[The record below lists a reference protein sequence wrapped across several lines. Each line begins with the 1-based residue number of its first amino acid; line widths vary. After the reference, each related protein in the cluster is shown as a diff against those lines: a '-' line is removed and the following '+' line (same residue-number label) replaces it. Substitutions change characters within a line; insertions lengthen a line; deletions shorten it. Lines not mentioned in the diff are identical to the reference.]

1 MEMLD
6 KLKRRL
12 RALFRKPEVEHELD
26 EELRFHLEKEVEQNL
41 ARGMGAAEA
50 RRAALVRFGGVEKI
64 KEECRDAR
72 GVRPLEELWQDLRYG
87 LRMLVKNPGFTAVA
101 LIVLALGIGANTA
114 LFSVVNT
121 VLLRPLPFP
130 GSERIVWFDGVN
142 QARGITASNLS
153 AADYSDWGKQA
164 GAFES
169 LAAYV
174 TGSANL
180 SDVGGEP
187 ERVQRVSVT
196 AGFFP
201 VIGVGPALGRTTTP
215 DDESQGAEDVVVLS
229 HAIWQRRFGAGA
241 DVLGSR
247 IMVNGK
253 PFTVVGVMPQ
263 AFDYPRQAQMWTPLK
278 PEKSAEKRDNR
289 FLNVLGRLRPG
300 ASIEEAQAQVDTVS
314 GRLGQQYPETNGGWT
329 ARLTGLR
336 ERTVRD
342 VRTSLLLLLGAVGFV
357 LLIACA
363 NVANLLLARAAARR
377 REIAL
382 RTALGAG
389 RLRLIRQLLTESL
402 LLASLGGALGLLLS
416 FFLTDLLV
424 AISPANLP
432 RLNEVGLDWRVLGF
446 TAGVVCVVGLLFGL
460 APALQASKADLNE
473 ALKEGSRGSSEGRG
487 RNRVRG
493 ALVVSEVALSL
504 LLLVGA
510 GLLIR
515 SFLQLRDV
523 NAGFDPEGVLTMRL
537 SLPSAS
543 YPEPAQRVSFF
554 RELTQRVEALPGVE
568 KAGAA
573 LSLPLGGTTL
583 SVARAFVRE
592 GRALATENAFDAS
605 YQVTTPGYIGAMRIG
620 LVSGRDFTDADG
632 PDALQ
637 VAVVNES
644 LARRAFPGEDPVG
657 KRLTA
662 WRDEKFAREIVG
674 VVADVKMGQMD
685 AEARPQ
691 VYVPLA
697 QNPTWGTLS
706 LAVRTNVEP
715 ESLVGAVRGAV
726 LAVDKNQPVYDVRT
740 MEDVRSASVASRR
753 LVVVLFG
760 VFSALALLLAVVGIY
775 GVLSYAV
782 AQRTHEIG
790 IRLALGAQRADVL
803 RLVVGQGMRLVILGV
818 GAGIAGALVVT
829 RLLESLLFGVSAT
842 DPVTFAAV
850 AASLIFV
857 GLLACYIPARRATR
871 VDPLVALRYE

>member
-1 MEMLD
+1 MEMLE
-6 KLKRRL
+6 KFTRRL
-12 RALFRKPEVEHELD
+12 RALFRKAEVEQELD
-26 EELRFHLEKEVEQNL
+26 EELRFHLEKEVEQNI
-41 ARGMGAAEA
+41 ARGMSAAEA

-64 KEECRDAR
+64 KEECRDVR

-87 LRMLVKNPGFTAVA
+87 LRMLIKNPGFTAVA
-101 LIVLALGIGANTA
+101 LIVLALGVGANTS

-130 GSERIVWFDGVN
+130 GSERLIWFDGVN
-142 QARGITASNLS
+142 QPRGITASNLS
-153 AADYSDWGKQA
+153 AADYSDWEKQA

-169 LAAYV
+169 MAAYV

-201 VIGVGPALGRTTTP
+201 VIGVGPALGRALSAG
-215 DDESQGAEDVVVLS
+215 DESPGAEDVVVLS
-229 HAIWQRRFGAGA
+229 HALWQRRFGADA
-241 DVLGSR
+241 SVLGSR
-247 IMVNGK
+247 VVVNGK
-253 PFTVVGVMPQ
+253 PVTVVGVMPP
-263 AFDYPRQAQMWTPLK
+263 AFDYPRQSQMWTPFK
-278 PEKSAEKRDNR
+278 PERSADKRDNR
-289 FLNVLGRLRPG
+289 YLNVLARLKPG
-300 ASIEEAQAQVDTVS
+300 VSVEEAQAQVDTIS
-314 GRLGQQYPETNGGWT
+314 GRLGQQYPETNGGWS

-336 ERTVRD
+336 ERMVKD

-389 RLRLIRQLLTESL
+389 RLRIIRQLLTESL
-402 LLASLGGALGLLLS
+402 LLAALGGALGLALS

-424 AISPANLP
+424 AISPSNLP
-432 RLNEVGLDWRVLGF
+432 RLNEVGMDWRVLGF

-460 APALQASKADLNE
+460 APAIQASKADLNE

-487 RNRVRG
+487 RNRVRA
-493 ALVVSEVALSL
+493 ALVVSEVAISL

-515 SFLQLRDV
+515 SFLQLREV
-523 NAGFDPEGVLTMRL
+523 NAGFDPQRVLTMRL
-537 SLPSAS
+537 SLPSSS
-543 YPEPAQRVSFF
+543 YPEPRQRVNFF
-554 RELTQRVEALPGVE
+554 RELSRRVEALPGVE
-568 KAGAA
+568 SAGAA
-573 LSLPLGGTTL
+573 ISLPLGGTSL
-583 SVARAFVRE
+583 SVSRGFVRE
-592 GRALATENAFDAS
+592 GNTLAAENAFDAG
-605 YQVTTPGYIGAMRIG
+605 YIVATPGYIRAMRVG
-620 LVSGRDFTDADG
+620 LISGREFTDGDVADA
-632 PDALQ
+632 PQ

-644 LARRAFPGEDPVG
+644 LARRVFPGEDPVG

-685 AEARPQ
+685 AEGGPQ

-697 QNPTWGTLS
+697 QNPTWGSLS
-706 LAVRTNVEP
+706 LAVRTTVEP
-715 ESLVGAVRGAV
+715 EALASAVRGAV

-753 LVVVLFG
+753 LVVLLFG
-760 VFSALALLLAVVGIY
+760 VFSALAVLLAVVGIY

-818 GAGIAGALVVT
+818 VAGVAGALAVT

-842 DPVTFAAV
+842 DPFTFAAV
-850 AASLIFV
+850 AASLTFV

-871 VDPLVALRYE
+871 VDPLTALRYE